1 MNTSACQSFF
11 LTITEMSREVFC
23 DSPPELNNVKF
34 WKADG
39 SMITLSSGPYMLV
52 YTELT
57 TVTLSLTIHSL
68 SLEGTNV

>member
-1 MNTSACQSFF
+1 MLRLVKVS
-11 LTITEMSREVFC
+11 SRQLLKRRGQFFC
-23 DSPPELNNVKF
+23 DSPPELNKVKF